1 MPRVKSADL
10 PIFKIR
16 EPLKAACAR
25 MRRIVLQAPTGSGK
39 STQIPQMLV
48 DDGLVPAGSQVV
60 VLQPRRLPTRMLA
73 ARIAHE
79 RGGKP
84 GDEVGY
90 QIRFDRVESEAT
102 RIKFVTEGLLLRQ
115 MMGDPT
121 LKGVGA
127 LVFDEFHERN
137 INSDLALAMA
147 RRIQETTRPDL
158 LLVVMSA
165 TLDTESLS
173 GWLSPCETLSVE
185 GRLFPIEFE
194 YAGRASDR
202 PWDDVAAQFRKAYHA
217 EPEGDFLVFMPGA
230 YEITKTIAAIAG
242 TPEGRDCVV
251 LPLHGELPPHE
262 QDRAVERDPDGRRK
276 VVVSTNVAETSLTI
290 DGVRVVIDAGLARV
304 ARWDAHRG
312 FNTLLIE
319 PISRASADQRAGRAG
334 RTAPGRCVRLW
345 SRSDHDA
352 KPARELAEIRRVE
365 LAETLLLLKN
375 GGVTDLDQFPW
386 FERPEPKSLA
396 RGLELLTDLGALDA
410 SGALTPT
417 GRRMAQF
424 PLHPRYARMMLAAH
438 DRGCVSSVALI
449 AALTQGRDILLKLDD
464 KRRAEERED
473 LLGDTDSDFF
483 HRLTLLGIARKQ
495 NFDFDVCRR
504 YGIHAQAARQADR
517 LAEQFLRIARA
528 QGLDT
533 TVRPV
538 DSDAVRRCLLTGF
551 SDHLAIRL
559 DQGTLRCALVHG
571 RKGELRRESAVRH
584 AKLIVAAEVDEIET
598 RGDVTVYLSLASE
611 VQESWLQE
619 LFPNDFSEKKFV
631 RYDSHMRRCVTRIER
646 RFRDLVLDAKERED
660 VKSDEAGALLAAE
673 VIAGRLEL
681 EKWNDKVEAWINK
694 VNFAAKHLPEYEI
707 APIDEDARKL
717 IIEDLC
723 AGSSAWHQIRDRDVW
738 PSLRAWLTKEQL
750 MALDTMMPERVSLP
764 YKQRSAAIEYT
775 ADGEA
780 VIAATVQELYDT
792 PGSHF
797 RILNGKVPLVIEI
810 QSPGRKTQQR
820 TRDLDAFWKGSYEAV
835 KKDLRGRYPRH
846 EWR

>member
-1 MPRVKSADL
+1 MKSADL
-10 PIFKIR
+10 PIFSIR
-16 EPLKAACAR
+16 EALKDACSR
-25 MRRIVLQAPTGSGK
+25 VRRIVLQAPTGSGK
-39 STQIPQMLV
+39 STQIPQMIL
-48 DDGLVPAGSQVV
+48 DGGLVPADSQIV

-79 RGGKP
+79 RGQKL

-90 QIRFDRVESEAT
+90 QIRFDRVESEST

-115 MMGDPT
+115 MMSDPT

-165 TLDTESLS
+165 TLDTESLT
-173 GWLSPCETLSVE
+173 GWLQPCETLSVE
-185 GRLFPIEFE
+185 GRLFPIEIE
-194 YAGRASDR
+194 YAGRAGDR
-202 PWDDVAAQFRKAYHA
+202 PWDDVAAAFRKAYKA
-217 EPEGDFLVFMPGA
+217 EPSGDFLVFMPGG

-242 TPEGRDCVV
+242 TPEGRECVV
-251 LPLHGELPPHE
+251 LPLHGELPPAE
-262 QDRAVERDPDGRRK
+262 QDRAVEPDPDGRRK
-276 VVVSTNVAETSLTI
+276 VVVATNVAETSLTI

-334 RTAPGRCVRLW
+334 RTAPGRCIRLW

-365 LAETLLLLKN
+365 LAETILLLKA
-375 GGVTDLDQFPW
+375 GGAGDLDEFPW
-386 FERPEPKSLA
+386 FEKPEAKSLA
-396 RGLELLTDLGALDA
+396 RATELLADLGALDV
-410 SGALTPT
+410 SGNLTPT

-424 PLHPRYARMMLAAH
+424 PLHPRYSRMMMAAH
-438 DRGCVSSVALI
+438 ERGCVSAVALI
-449 AALTQGRDILLKLDD
+449 AALTQGRDIMLRLND
-464 KRRAEERED
+464 RRADEEREQ

-495 NFDFDVCRR
+495 NFDFGVCSR
-504 YGIHAQAARQADR
+504 YGIHAQGARQADK
-517 LAEQFLRIARA
+517 LAEQFMRIARA

-538 DSDAVRRCLLTGF
+538 DSDAVRLCLLTGF

-559 DQGTLRCALVHG
+559 DRGTLRCALVHG

-584 AKLIVAAEVDEIET
+584 AKLLVAAEVDEIET
-598 RGDVTVYLSLASE
+598 RGDVTVYLSLCTE
-611 VQESWLQE
+611 VEEEWLRE
-619 LFPNDFSEKKFV
+619 LFPDDFSEKKLV

-660 VKSDEAGALLAAE
+660 VKSDEAGAILAAE
-673 VIAGRLEL
+673 VLAGRLEL
-681 EKWNDKVEAWINK
+681 EKWNDKVDAWINK
-694 VNFAAKHLPEYEI
+694 VNFAAKHLPELEI

-723 AGSSAWHQIRDRDVW
+723 AGSYAHHQIRDRDVW
-738 PSLRAWLTKEQL
+738 PSLRAWLTREQL
-750 MALDTMMPERVSLP
+750 SAIDSMMPERVSLP

-835 KKDLRGRYPRH
+835 KKDLRGRYPRQ

>member
-1 MPRVKSADL
+1 MKSADL
-10 PIFKIR
+10 PIFSIR
-16 EPLKAACAR
+16 EALKDACSR
-25 MRRIVLQAPTGSGK
+25 VRRIVLQAPTGSGK
-39 STQIPQMLV
+39 STQIPQMIL
-48 DDGLVPAGSQVV
+48 DGGLVPADSQIV

-79 RGGKP
+79 RGQKL

-90 QIRFDRVESEAT
+90 QIRFDRVESEST

-115 MMGDPT
+115 MMSDPT

-165 TLDTESLS
+165 TLDTESLT
-173 GWLSPCETLSVE
+173 GWLQPCETLSVE
-185 GRLFPIEFE
+185 GRLFPIEIE
-194 YAGRASDR
+194 YAGRAGDR
-202 PWDDVAAQFRKAYHA
+202 PWDDVAAAFRKAYKA
-217 EPEGDFLVFMPGA
+217 EPSGDFLVFMPGG

-242 TPEGRDCVV
+242 TPEGRECVV
-251 LPLHGELPPHE
+251 LPLHGELPPAE
-262 QDRAVERDPDGRRK
+262 QDRAVEPDPDGRRK
-276 VVVSTNVAETSLTI
+276 VVVATNVAETSLTI

-334 RTAPGRCVRLW
+334 RTAPGRCIRLW

-365 LAETLLLLKN
+365 LAETILLLKA
-375 GGVTDLDQFPW
+375 GGAGDLDEFPW
-386 FERPEPKSLA
+386 FEKPEAKSLA
-396 RGLELLTDLGALDA
+396 RATELLADLGALDV
-410 SGALTPT
+410 SGNLTPT

-424 PLHPRYARMMLAAH
+424 PLHPRYSRMMMAAH
-438 DRGCVSSVALI
+438 ERGCVSAVALI
-449 AALTQGRDILLKLDD
+449 AALTQGRDIMLRLND
-464 KRRAEERED
+464 RRADEEREQ

-495 NFDFDVCRR
+495 NFDFGVCSR
-504 YGIHAQAARQADR
+504 YGIHAQGARQADK
-517 LAEQFLRIARA
+517 LAEQFMRIARA

-538 DSDAVRRCLLTGF
+538 DSDAVRLCLLTGF

-559 DQGTLRCALVHG
+559 DRGTLRCALVHG

-584 AKLIVAAEVDEIET
+584 AKLLVAAEVDEIET
-598 RGDVTVYLSLASE
+598 RGDVTVYLSLCTE
-611 VQESWLQE
+611 VEEEWLRE
-619 LFPNDFSEKKFV
+619 LFPDDFSEKKLV

-660 VKSDEAGALLAAE
+660 VKSDEAGAILAAE
-673 VIAGRLEL
+673 VLAGRLEL
-681 EKWNDKVEAWINK
+681 EKWNDKVDAWINK
-694 VNFAAKHLPEYEI
+694 VNFAAKHLPELEI

-723 AGSSAWHQIRDRDVW
+723 AGSYAHHQIRDRDVW
-738 PSLRAWLTKEQL
+738 PSLRSWLTREQL
-750 MALDTMMPERVSLP
+750 SAIDSMMPERVSLP

-835 KKDLRGRYPRH
+835 KKDLRGRYPRQ